1 MLPSLFDQYGIAVT
15 YAELEANSNQLAHYF
30 RSQSLG
36 FQDHISIFMENNLK
50 YVEACAAAER
60 SGLYYT
66 CINSYL
72 TADEV
77 AYILQNSESELLI
90 VSSAKLDIAKE
101 ALAMSLIKEILQF
114 QTLSIASNK

>member
-1 MLPSLFDQYGIAVT
+1 MYLGEIVKSKPNKAAYIMAESGIAVT
-15 YAELEANSNQLAHYF
+15 YAELEASSNQLAYYF

-101 ALAMSLIKEILQF
+101 AISQ
-114 QTLSIASNK
+114 